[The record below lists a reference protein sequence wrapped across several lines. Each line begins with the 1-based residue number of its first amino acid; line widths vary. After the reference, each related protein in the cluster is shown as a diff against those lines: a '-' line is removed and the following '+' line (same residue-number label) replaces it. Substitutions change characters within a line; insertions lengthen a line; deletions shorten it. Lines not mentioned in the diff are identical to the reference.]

1 MKINA
6 PFVEKILTK
15 FIKEELS
22 KFDFSRGILGLSG
35 GLDSTVC
42 AFLAS
47 KALDPDSVI
56 CLIMPY
62 RDTFGRDID
71 DALDVVR
78 FLGIRSKVVNI
89 SPMVDSYFKLALR

>member
-22 KFDFSRGILGLSG
+22 KFHFSRGILGLSG

-47 KALDPDSVI
+47 KALDPHNVL
-56 CLIMPY
+56 CLDHSFKSLEDEKPEI
-62 RDTFGRDID
+62 ILE
-71 DALDVVR
+71 ALKRVV
-78 FLGIRSKVVNI
+78 KTYE
-89 SPMVDSYFKLALR
+89 D